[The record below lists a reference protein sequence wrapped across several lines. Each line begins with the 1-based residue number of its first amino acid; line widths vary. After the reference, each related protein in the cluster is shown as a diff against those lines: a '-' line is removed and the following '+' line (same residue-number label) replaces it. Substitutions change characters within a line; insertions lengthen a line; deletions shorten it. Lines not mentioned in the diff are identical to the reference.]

1 MPPSNFGGIF
11 LISVIF
17 YMKDLEIKG
26 IRVRVTKYKVMIYD
40 DNNDIDQNK
49 AAAIALYLRDEGFM
63 KKDEFPIEIIKP

>member
-1 MPPSNFGGIF
+1 
-11 LISVIF
+11 
-17 YMKDLEIKG
+17 MKDLEIKG